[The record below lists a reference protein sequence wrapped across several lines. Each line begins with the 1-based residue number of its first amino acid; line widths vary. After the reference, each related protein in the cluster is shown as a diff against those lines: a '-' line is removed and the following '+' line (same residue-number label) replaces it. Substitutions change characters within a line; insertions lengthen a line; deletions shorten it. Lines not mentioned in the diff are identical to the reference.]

1 MKICLKT
8 NQLIYCF
15 EIIDSTVF
23 IYHCCTCDEC
33 MWSIHFWYVFQVM
46 CIMCLF
52 CKMKSVLI
60 MRFFVYWY
68 LIRQGLSPYRL
79 RYIQLWISIWFVI
92 LSCELVTSHIFPK
105 LIFGNHQT
113 PKHIHKPPPNFMC
126 LGGETNFGR
135 HPMYQRAFYLFFF
148 ILFEFST
155 SGKTLK
161 RVFDGRSIILLQ

>member
-1 MKICLKT
+1 MTTCFIIMKICLKT

-33 MWSIHFWYVFQVM
+33 MWSIHFWYVFQLM

-52 CKMKSVLI
+52 CRMKSVLI

-135 HPMYQRAFYLFFF
+135 HPVSQPK
-148 ILFEFST
+148 ILN
-155 SGKTLK
+155 GHW
-161 RVFDGRSIILLQ
+161 IIIARQKYWLLTRIID